1 MPDYQRTASVKA
13 SADALFDYLSD
24 IRNLPKYFSS
34 MTSAEGAGNDE
45 VKVTA
50 DVHGEKKTG
59 KAKFHVDKA
68 AKKLQW
74 SSEGPNDYHGEL
86 EVTGQGDTSQVAVK
100 LHTRKTNKEEIEGG
114 LQKTLDNVVR
124 LVEQNAEI
132 AA

>member
-1 MPDYQRTASVKA
+1 MPDYQRTAHVKA